1 MIEKCS
7 IGNMSY
13 NIQNITLII
22 LILILIIVIIYY
34 LKNSSTKH
42 NELIEKYTTPTD
54 IKSDESY
61 NTHSAIANSEINS
74 QFPTS
79 GTEVTLRPCQVQFN
93 NTFDNANN
101 TVRYFYQD
109 GWQEIATIKEPG
121 LNSTYIDVPEKIIS
135 RSNETNQDAI
145 TNYSERSKCFR
156 RITATDN
163 KYRYRGNA
171 LINYST
177 GIHSQLKVGPSG
189 VNENY
194 MEMKFNLGTSQEE
207 RNSYFTNLKN
217 SICSLI
223 YTDKL
228 GGTSLDNLG
237 LYRLTLDAD
246 NTIIAINQITINSA
260 NNHIFTVSPT
270 TSFADLLSSSDRDTS
285 YVYSGDKFIFQS
297 NSTLSIDRNYINIK
311 IYNFNRE
318 LLCSDIQ
325 KNIKSYTI
333 VDNKRIDVNKIVNIS
348 AGNVSV
354 TIDNTNFP
362 DAASS
367 YDSKNALKQAI
378 ENKIIAE
385 IATANA
391 DAISNETIANTNI
404 ATYTATRDTFLTSI
418 DTRDK
423 FLDKIFDNTI
433 LVSRRNF
440 LVSTSGLINGLN
452 LNILGYQVED
462 ISSGETILNSSEEP
476 SFQKIINNTP
486 ANIYETI
493 VYRYNGIG
501 NFSEYDIIFPPN
513 TDCKILIVGGGG
525 GGGQFGGGGGGGA
538 ILFKDNLILNGK
550 YIIKVGKGG
559 NGQDWGRFGINGDN
573 GEQSSFQKENVA
585 SETYIAKGGG
595 GGGTRHWCIS
605 SGCWLGV
612 NGNSGGSGGG
622 GSHSNDPNYRGQ
634 GGVSNKNTYAGWQD
648 FGYSGGKGRAGT
660 GGGEPSHASG
670 GGGGAGSAGED
681 AVNSR
686 GGGHGGRGKEF
697 ITTFGSSVGHNGW
710 FAGGG
715 GGNTYYG
722 AGNPGYGN
730 GGNGLLGGG
739 GNGGYDPGLPA
750 TDGVNGTGG
759 GGGGGKWATGNAIK
773 GGNGGSGVVIIKYRV
788 LPAQDG
794 DNHKKITLK
803 YDNEQYDNKLNFT
816 YRTDESLYSWEEA
829 YNEAIANGKRMPTIK
844 EMRDYMDSSPNVFSA
859 FNGKDVWIPVLNP
872 GTYRG
877 RDWVQAGNLYHTRKK
892 SHTQDLGSYP
902 SWGNGTSADYAKVY
916 FEVNNLNSIIYNFN
930 NRNDLQSW
938 INYARSIGATT
949 NVNSFDSAYGVWY
962 PNNPEGYLSLTLNN
976 ASYNYITVHFECTYP
991 NGSVVLRINNEVKET
1006 CFPNQFKI
1014 YSQSYN
1020 IGDVLTIAELN
1031 TSIIGRNLIII
1042 LENRIINYRATLPI
1056 QTSVTLNGE
1065 AKTLDAGIYNI
1076 TMGPLKTVIK
1086 KNNTNNEIGSYTHT
1100 DGNKFTF
1107 KYATSLSLQ
1116 QLHNLSTPFSGA
1128 VDTIVEDRKYF
1139 LGDKTLDMTTKY
1151 KVYIYHRSNITHTIT
1166 LYADT
1171 TLLTNVTDYI
1181 ISSVVDEVVSN
1192 KIKLETYTITIKENI
1207 EGNIYLKSD
1216 KPIFYINETNRTT
1229 FNNLTDTA
1237 FSNNVNNLKTS
1248 GSATLTS
1255 LNNMF
1260 DISTANAAK
1269 ATAVEQKITYNI
1281 DAASS
1286 LTIAYNSSTIDNTRR
1301 TSLNNLK
1308 TTYNNIHNYNESSGG
1323 TMTPIINTNTF
1334 GSILEPVATNIEEYI
1349 SYEFPSAPSADQLTP
1364 SSRTTAFDIKSNATK
1379 YIYFKKI

>member
-246 NTIIAINQITINSA
+246 NTIIAINQITINST

-270 TSFADLLSSSDRDTS
+270 TSFADLLSSTSTIS
-285 YVYSGDKFIFQS
+285 YVYSNGNFIFQN
-297 NSTLSIDRNYINIK
+297 NSSLSDTTNDINIR

-318 LLCSDIQ
+318 LLCSHIQ
-325 KNIKSYTI
+325 NNIKSYKI
-333 VDNKRIDVNKIVNIS
+333 IDNKVIDANKIVN
-348 AGNVSV
+348 VSNASV
-354 TIDNTNFP
+354 SLNIENTSFP
-362 DAASS
+362 NAASS
-367 YDSKNALKQAI
+367 YASKNAIKTDI
-378 ENKIIAE
+378 EERIKTE
-385 IATANA
+385 IAIANA
-391 DAISNETIANTNI
+391 DAISKETAANTNI
-404 ATYTATRDTFLTSI
+404 TTYTTARDTFLTSI
-418 DTRDK
+418 NTRDK

-433 LVSRRNF
+433 AVSRRNF
-440 LVSTSGLINGLN
+440 LVSTSGLINGLK
-452 LNILGYQVED
+452 LNTLAYKVED
-462 ISSGETILNSSEEP
+462 ISSDETILNSSEEP

-486 ANIYETI
+486 ANIDTVEIY
-493 VYRYNGIG
+493 
-501 NFSEYDIIFPPN
+501 
-513 TDCKILIVGGGG
+513 TDTSISYTKTFDTKIACEILIVGGGG
-525 GGGQFGGGGGGGA
+525 GGGGGIGGGGGGGA
-538 ILFKDNLILNGK
+538 VVHLPDIELPAGT
-550 YIIKVGKGG
+550 YTIKVGNGG
-559 NGQDWGRFGINGDN
+559 VGRQRYYASDN
-573 GEQSSFQKENVA
+573 GSPSSIVN
-585 SETYIAKGGG
+585 SNNTIRIIAKGGG
-595 GGGTRHWCIS
+595 GTTGGHDQGQGS
-605 SGCWLGV
+605 V
-612 NGNSGGSGGG
+612 GGSGGG
-622 GSHSNDPNYRGQ
+622 AAGPNSKILNGGAKGTSSSLGGFVGGIYGNPGGS
-634 GGVSNKNTYAGWQD
+634 NTDIRRSDWTNA
-648 FGYSGGKGRAGT
+648 
-660 GGGEPSHASG
+660 P
-670 GGGGAGSAGED
+670 GGGGAGAAAANIAPSSG
-681 AVNSR
+681 VPGN
-686 GGGHGGRGKEF
+686 GGDGKSFNITGRNIF
-697 ITTFGSSVGHNGW
+697 Y
-710 FAGGG
+710 GGG
-715 GGNTYYG
+715 GGGGGHPTFG
-722 AGNPGYGN
+722 IGGKGGGGNGTSYTNYGN
-730 GGNGLLGGG
+730 GGNGQA
-739 GNGGYDPGLPA
+739 N
-750 TDGVNGTGG
+750 TGG
-759 GGGGGKWATGNAIK
+759 GGGGGAWSETV
-773 GGNGGSGVVIIKYRV
+773 GGNGGSGIVIIRYKNV
-788 LPAQDG
+788 PQPDG
-794 DNHKKITLK
+794 DDKQITLK
-803 YDNEQYDNKLNFT
+803 YDNDNLFAWYNFDNNYNDASGNGNNLT
-816 YRTDESLYSWEEA
+816 NHGTSIITAQKIDGKAIEFDNTDYLEFPATMNPYTIWNGNGITFSFWVRFTAHSNWARIIDIQSGGYVHNGILISANSTHGPIGSGAELSFFCNGTVFWY
-829 YNEAIANGKRMPTIK
+829 YNDDLVTRLGNWHHI
-844 EMRDYMDSSPNVFSA
+844 VFSIDK
-859 FNGKDVWIPVLNP
+859 NGRWD
-872 GTYRG
+872 
-877 RDWVQAGNLYHTRKK
+877 
-892 SHTQDLGSYP
+892 
-902 SWGNGTSADYAKVY
+902 
-916 FEVNNLNSIIYNFN
+916 IY
-930 NRNDLQSW
+930 
-938 INYARSIGATT
+938 
-949 NVNSFDSAYGVWY
+949 
-962 PNNPEGYLSLTLNN
+962 LNN
-976 ASYNYITVHFECTYP
+976 V
-991 NGSVVLRINNEVKET
+991 RINNAEVAPV
-1006 CFPNQFKI
+1006 PNIPYNLRYINKSVYHWDGQWKGQMDDFRI
-1014 YSQSYN
+1014 YKTSLSVSEVAQLYN
-1020 IGDVLTIAELN
+1020 KTRTLPSNI
-1031 TSIIGRNLIII
+1031 
-1042 LENRIINYRATLPI
+1042 YRATLPI

-1349 SYEFPSAPSADQLTP
+1349 SYEFPSAPSADKLTP

>member
-42 NELIEKYTTPTD
+42 DELIEKYTTPTD

-61 NTHSAIANSEINS
+61 NTHNAIANSLINS
-74 QFPTS
+74 EFPTS
-79 GTEVTLRPCQVQFN
+79 GTEVTLRACQVQFN
-93 NTFDNANN
+93 NKFDDNPND
-101 TVRYFYQD
+101 TVRYVYQD
-109 GWQEIATIKEPG
+109 DWQEIATLKEPG
-121 LNSTYIDVPEKIIS
+121 VNSTFNDVPIKIIS

-156 RITATDN
+156 KMSATDN
-163 KYRYRGNA
+163 KYRYEGNN

-237 LYRLTLDAD
+237 LYRLTLDA
-246 NTIIAINQITINSA
+246 NNIITAINQITINSA

-270 TSFADLLSSSDRDTS
+270 TSFSDLLSSSDRNTS

-297 NSTLSIDRNYINIK
+297 NSTLSTDRNYINIK

-333 VDNKRIDVNKIVNIS
+333 VDNKRIDANKIVDIS

-354 TIDNTNFP
+354 PIDNTNFP

-367 YDSKNALKQAI
+367 YASKDALKQAI

-391 DAISNETIANTNI
+391 DAISKETAANTNI
-404 ATYTATRDTFLTSI
+404 TTYTTARDTFLTSI
-418 DTRDK
+418 NTRDK

-433 LVSRRNF
+433 AVSRRNF
-440 LVSTSGLINGLN
+440 LVSTSGLINGLK
-452 LNILGYQVED
+452 LNTLAYKVED
-462 ISSGETILNSSEEP
+462 ISSDETILNSSEEP

-486 ANIYETI
+486 VNIYETI

-501 NFSEYDIIFPPN
+501 NFSEYDITFPPN

-559 NGQDWGRFGINGDN
+559 KGQDWGRFGINGDN

-595 GGGTRHWCIS
+595 GGGTRHWCDT
-605 SGCWLGV
+605 GCCWCGV

-634 GGVSNKNTYAGWQD
+634 GGVSNKNTYVGWQD
-648 FGYSGGKGRAGT
+648 FGHIGGKGRSGT

-730 GGNGLLGGG
+730 GGNGLFGGG

-759 GGGGGKWATGNAIK
+759 GGGGGKWNTGNAIK

-788 LPAQDG
+788 LQAQDG

-803 YDNEQYDNKLNFT
+803 YDNDNLFAWYNF
-816 YRTDESLYSWEEA
+816 DNN
-829 YNEAIANGKRMPTIK
+829 YNDA
-844 EMRDYMDSSPNVFSA
+844 S
-859 FNGKDVWIPVLNP
+859 
-872 GTYRG
+872 
-877 RDWVQAGNLYHTRKK
+877 
-892 SHTQDLGSYP
+892 
-902 SWGNGTSADYAKVY
+902 GNG
-916 FEVNNLNSIIYNFN
+916 NNLTNHGTSIITAQKIDGKAIEFDNTDYLEFPATMNPYTIWYGNGITFSFWVRFTAHGNWARIIDIQSGGYVYNGILISAN
-930 NRNDLQSW
+930 STHG
-938 INYARSIGATT
+938 AIGSGPAL
-949 NVNSFDSAYGVWY
+949 SF
-962 PNNPEGYLSLTLNN
+962 
-976 ASYNYITVHFECTYP
+976 FC
-991 NGSVVLRINNEVKET
+991 NGSVFYYYNNDIFTKLGIWHHIVFSIDKNGRWDIYLNNVRINNAEVAPV
-1006 CFPNQFKI
+1006 PNIPYNLRYINRSVYHWDGQWKGQMDDFRI
-1014 YSQSYN
+1014 YKTSLSASEVAQLYN
-1020 IGDVLTIAELN
+1020 KTRTLPSNI
-1031 TSIIGRNLIII
+1031 
-1042 LENRIINYRATLPI
+1042 YRATLPI
-1056 QTSVTLNGE
+1056 QTNVDLNGE
-1065 AKTLDAGIYNI
+1065 TKTLDAGIYNI
-1076 TMGPLKTVIK
+1076 TMGPLNTVIK
-1086 KNNTNNEIGSYTHT
+1086 KHNIDIEIGKYTHT
-1100 DGNKFTF
+1100 DGNKFIF
-1107 KYATSLSLQ
+1107 KYATSRSLQ
-1116 QLHNLSTPFSGA
+1116 QLHNLETPFSGT
-1128 VDTIVEDRKYF
+1128 VDTIVEDKRYF

-1151 KVYIYHRSNITHTIT
+1151 EVYIYNRRDITHSIT

-1171 TLLTNVTDYI
+1171 TLLTNGTDYI
-1181 ISSVVDEVVSN
+1181 ASTVVETVVTN
-1192 KIKLETYTITIKENI
+1192 KIYLLTYSITIKENI

-1216 KPIFYINETNRTT
+1216 KPIFYIDETNRTT

-1237 FSNNVNNLKTS
+1237 FSNNVNNLKAS
-1248 GSATLTS
+1248 SSNKLTI
-1255 LNNMF
+1255 LNDMF

-1269 ATAVEQKITYNI
+1269 ATAVGKKITYNI
-1281 DAASS
+1281 DTTPGIQSPLS
-1286 LTIAYNSSTIDNTRR
+1286 IKKNSSTISLTDEN
-1301 TSLNNLK
+1301 SLNNLK

-1334 GSILEPVATNIEEYI
+1334 GSILNPVATDIEEYI
-1349 SYEFPSAPSADQLTP
+1349 SYEFPSAPSEDKLTP

>member
-61 NTHSAIANSEINS
+61 NTHSAIANSQRNS
-74 QFPTS
+74 EFPTS

-101 TVRYFYQD
+101 TVRYIYQD

-121 LNSTYIDVPEKIIS
+121 VNSTYIDVPEKIIS
-135 RSNETNQDAI
+135 RSNQTNQDAI

-156 RITATDN
+156 KMSATDN
-163 KYRYRGNA
+163 KYRYQGNA

-177 GIHSQLKVGPSG
+177 GNHSQLKVGPSG

-223 YTDKL
+223 YKDKL

-237 LYRLTLDAD
+237 LYRLTLNA
-246 NTIIAINQITINSA
+246 NNIITAINQITINST

-270 TSFADLLSSSDRDTS
+270 TSFSDLLSSSDRNTS
-285 YVYSGDKFIFQS
+285 YVYSGGKFIFQS

-367 YDSKNALKQAI
+367 YATKNALKQAI

-404 ATYTATRDTFLTSI
+404 TKYTGERDTFLTSI
-418 DTRDK
+418 NTRDK
-423 FLDKIFDNTI
+423 FLDIIFDNTTS
-433 LVSRRNF
+433 VSRRNF

-452 LNILGYQVED
+452 LNILGYQIQD
-462 ISSGETILNSSEEP
+462 ISSDEIILNSSEEP

-486 ANIYETI
+486 TNIYTVEIHTDTSRPI
-493 VYRYNGIG
+493 TKT
-501 NFSEYDIIFPPN
+501 FN
-513 TDCKILIVGGGG
+513 TRTACEILIVGGGG
-525 GGGQFGGGGGGGA
+525 GGGKTDAGGGGAGGLIYIKNIELFGNYTIQVGKKGLGGKGTGAVAIVGGKGGNSSIIGANANYIAYGGGGGGYGWPSDIEPGNLGPYGSSGGLGTSDITRETFNINTPGQGYLGGLGTAGAGGGGGSGGPGLNSGNGGIGTQINITGTNLYYAGGGGGGHNPSGTLGGLGGGGSANYNTGNNATFYGGGGGGGGA
-538 ILFKDNLILNGK
+538 GWGD
-550 YIIKVGKGG
+550 GG
-559 NGQDWGRFGINGDN
+559 
-573 GEQSSFQKENVA
+573 
-585 SETYIAKGGG
+585 
-595 GGGTRHWCIS
+595 
-605 SGCWLGV
+605 
-612 NGNSGGSGGG
+612 
-622 GSHSNDPNYRGQ
+622 
-634 GGVSNKNTYAGWQD
+634 
-648 FGYSGGKGRAGT
+648 
-660 GGGEPSHASG
+660 
-670 GGGGAGSAGED
+670 
-681 AVNSR
+681 
-686 GGGHGGRGKEF
+686 
-697 ITTFGSSVGHNGW
+697 
-710 FAGGG
+710 
-715 GGNTYYG
+715 
-722 AGNPGYGN
+722 
-730 GGNGLLGGG
+730 
-739 GNGGYDPGLPA
+739 
-750 TDGVNGTGG
+750 DGFD
-759 GGGGGKWATGNAIK
+759 
-773 GGNGGSGVVIIKYRV
+773 GVVIIRYINI
-788 LPAQDG
+788 PEQDG
-794 DNHKKITLK
+794 DNDKKITL
-803 YDNEQYDNKLNFT
+803 QYDNDNLFAWYNF
-816 YRTDESLYSWEEA
+816 DND
-829 YNEAIANGKRMPTIK
+829 YNDVSGNG
-844 EMRDYMDSSPNVFSA
+844 N
-859 FNGKDVWIPVLNP
+859 
-872 GTYRG
+872 
-877 RDWVQAGNLYHTRKK
+877 NLTN
-892 SHTQDLGSYP
+892 
-902 SWGNGTSADYAKVY
+902 NGTS
-916 FEVNNLNSIIYNFN
+916 II
-930 NRNDLQSW
+930 
-938 INYARSIGATT
+938 TT
-949 NVNSFDSAYGVWY
+949 QKIDGKAIEFDSTDYLEFPATMNPYTIWNGNGITFSFWVRFTAHSNWARLIDIQSGKEVYNGILISANSTHDGVGTG
-962 PNNPEGYLSLTLNN
+962 PALSF
-976 ASYNYITVHFECTYP
+976 YC
-991 NGSVVLRINNEVKET
+991 NGSVFEYRNYDIVKKLDNWHHIVWSIDTNAKWDIYLNNVRINNNEVAAV
-1006 CFPNQFKI
+1006 PNIPYNLRYINKSVYWWDGQWKGQMDDFRI
-1014 YSQSYN
+1014 YKTSLSASEVAQLYN
-1020 IGDVLTIAELN
+1020 KTRTLPSNI
-1031 TSIIGRNLIII
+1031 
-1042 LENRIINYRATLPI
+1042 YRATLPI
-1056 QTSVTLNGE
+1056 QTTVTLNGDT
-1065 AKTLDAGIYNI
+1065 KTLDAGIYNI

-1086 KNNTNNEIGSYTHT
+1086 KQNTNIEIGSYTHT

-1107 KYATSLSLQ
+1107 KYSTSLSLE

-1128 VDTIVEDRKYF
+1128 VDTIVEDRKYL

-1171 TLLTNVTDYI
+1171 TLLTNATDYI

-1192 KIKLETYTITIKENI
+1192 KIKLETYTITVKENI

-1216 KPIFYINETNRTT
+1216 KPIFYIDETNRTT

-1237 FSNNVNNLKTS
+1237 FSNNVNNLKAS
-1248 GSATLTS
+1248 SSNKLTI
-1255 LNNMF
+1255 LNEMF

-1269 ATAVEQKITYNI
+1269 ATAIGQKITY
-1281 DAASS
+1281 D
-1286 LTIAYNSSTIDNTRR
+1286 IATTGIQSPLSIKKNSSTISVADEN
-1301 TSLNNLK
+1301 SLNNLK

-1334 GSILEPVATNIEEYI
+1334 GSILNPATTDIEEYI
-1349 SYEFPSAPSADQLTP
+1349 SYEFPSAPSADKLTP
-1364 SSRTTAFDIKSNATK
+1364 STRTTAFDIKSNATK